1 MQSLKKGKRKGE
13 CLMVL
18 DRYRGIGNKI
28 LNPVA
33 KKMAGVNPNLLSVF
47 ALLFAFLGGY
57 AFYLTRFNSW
67 MLLIASIFIFINA
80 FLDALDGTVAKI
92 SGKISKR
99 GDFLDHVLDRY
110 ADVFIL
116 GGIMFSPYC
125 SNIIGF
131 LAILG
136 VLLASYLGTQAQAVG
151 AGRIYSG
158 VLGRADRLVILIT
171 LPLIQYLLIAQGII
185 LIWKFTF
192 VEWVMLYFAVAG
204 QITVIQRFFGA
215 WKILKKEK

>member
-1 MQSLKKGKRKGE
+1 
-13 CLMVL
+13 MVL
-18 DRYRGIGNKI
+18 NNYRSAGDKI
-28 LNPVA
+28 LMPIARLMRKTNPDI
-33 KKMAGVNPNLLSVF
+33 LSVIAF
-47 ALLFAFLGGY
+47 LFAFLAGFS
-57 AFYLTRFNSW
+57 FYLTNF
-67 MLLIASIFIFINA
+67 MTELLLLAALFIFLNA
-80 FLDALDGTVAKI
+80 FLDALDGMVAKI
-92 SGKISKR
+92 SGKASKK

-110 ADVFIL
+110 ADIFIL

-125 SNIIGF
+125 NNVIGF
-131 LAILG
+131 LAVIG

-171 LPLIQYLLIAQGII
+171 LPLIQYLLIAQGMI

-204 QITVIQRFFGA
+204 QITVIQRFSEA
-215 WKILKKEK
+215 WKMLKKK

>member
-1 MQSLKKGKRKGE
+1 
-13 CLMVL
+13 MVL
-18 DRYRGIGNKI
+18 NNYRSAGDKI
-28 LNPVA
+28 LIPIARLMRKTNPDI
-33 KKMAGVNPNLLSVF
+33 LSVIAF
-47 ALLFAFLGGY
+47 LFAFLAGFS
-57 AFYLTRFNSW
+57 FYLTNF
-67 MLLIASIFIFINA
+67 MTELLLLAALFIFLNA
-80 FLDALDGTVAKI
+80 FLDALDGMVAKI
-92 SGKISKR
+92 SGKASKK

-125 SNIIGF
+125 NNVIGF
-131 LAILG
+131 LAVIG

-171 LPLIQYLLIAQGII
+171 LPLIQYLLIVQGVI

>member
-1 MQSLKKGKRKGE
+1 
-13 CLMVL
+13 MVL
-18 DRYRGIGNKI
+18 NNYRSAGDKI
-28 LNPVA
+28 LIPIARLMRKTNPDI
-33 KKMAGVNPNLLSVF
+33 LSVIAF
-47 ALLFAFLGGY
+47 LFAFLAGFS
-57 AFYLTRFNSW
+57 FYLTNF
-67 MLLIASIFIFINA
+67 MTELLLLAALFIFLNA
-80 FLDALDGTVAKI
+80 FLDALDGMVAKI
-92 SGKISKR
+92 SGKASKK

-125 SNIIGF
+125 NNVIGF
-131 LAILG
+131 LAVIG

-171 LPLIQYLLIAQGII
+171 LPLIQYLLIVQGVI

-204 QITVIQRFFGA
+204 QLTVIQRFFGA
-215 WKILKKEK
+215 WKTLRE